1 MKQTIIVLVA
11 ALLFLEWSAGYCTA
25 QTSGADTKAIGVAEA
40 VKELPN
46 SIKTPNR
53 YALVIGTGQYEDKQ
67 IPALP
72 AGSNDARWLYNLLTN
87 PSVGMFPPENVA
99 LLLDEDVTRLKV
111 VNALDSLCRKA
122 GKRDLVLVFFSGH
135 GAVDERGRSYWVMQ
149 NTMIDSL

>member
-53 YALVIGTGQYEDKQ
+53 YALVIGTL
-67 IPALP
+67 I
-72 AGSNDARWLYNLLTN
+72 DACY
-87 PSVGMFPPENVA
+87 SVSTA
-99 LLLDEDVTRLKV
+99 KL
-111 VNALDSLCRKA
+111 
-122 GKRDLVLVFFSGH
+122 
-135 GAVDERGRSYWVMQ
+135 GRSK
-149 NTMIDSL
+149 SLVKHMRC